1 MAKPSP
7 AVGQE
12 SDPEVKNVQIFS
24 NGDRFAPGRH
34 VVLNTRQIRNFETF
48 LDELT
53 RILNPLHGAIRRL
66 YTPVNGTP
74 VEDTKDLREGAGY
87 VAAGKEKFKKLSYYE
102 IQPLSPRRGKG
113 PKFPYFDIK
122 PVTHSQFRVSGK
134 VKKINIQNKKIV
146 VFPNGQFFLPPSI
159 IVLNQNDQASMETVM
174 HSVGIKVDLPQGG
187 FPERLYTLEGSRVDS
202 TEKVTNGTMYVAAS
216 HREKFKPGPYGPY
229 MRMGQVKFPSR
240 LTPLNKKKYGQK
252 GSDSEHSQENSTA
265 SDYSSSKRSRKSRAT
280 TRDAENGVFHV
291 RPVKHKRSPE
301 KTAGRQADY
310 DKDEGGI
317 YKSKLRNPNAE
328 DATEV
333 SETDQTR
340 VDMPVDNMEA
350 KQVDD
355 KSDGHTGPI
364 KESHPEEDKS
374 SKDYVKNTPDEIA
387 PISLPEHVP
396 DVPVEGTDVDEEPN
410 ITPIKD
416 ADELAGSSQVTRKEG
431 PTSSQPEKDEIQVPP
446 PEQTVVAAS
455 PSEET
460 ESLGTENTEDA
471 LKEEMSQPPHEMNE
485 MK

>member
-1 MAKPSP
+1 
-7 AVGQE
+7 
-12 SDPEVKNVQIFS
+12 
-24 NGDRFAPGRH
+24 
-34 VVLNTRQIRNFETF
+34 
-48 LDELT
+48 
-53 RILNPLHGAIRRL
+53 
-66 YTPVNGTP
+66 
-74 VEDTKDLREGAGY
+74 
-87 VAAGKEKFKKLSYYE
+87 
-102 IQPLSPRRGKG
+102 
-113 PKFPYFDIK
+113 
-122 PVTHSQFRVSGK
+122 
-134 VKKINIQNKKIV
+134 
-146 VFPNGQFFLPPSI
+146 
-159 IVLNQNDQASMETVM
+159 M

-229 MRMGQVKFPSR
+229 MRMGQVK
-240 LTPLNKKKYGQK
+240 
-252 GSDSEHSQENSTA
+252 
-265 SDYSSSKRSRKSRAT
+265 SRKSRAT

-364 KESHPEEDKS
+364 KESHPEEDQS
-374 SKDYVKNTPDEIA
+374 SKDYVKKTPDQIA
-387 PISLPEHVP
+387 PISMPEHVP

-410 ITPIKD
+410 VTPIKD
-416 ADELAGSSQVTRKEG
+416 ADELAGSPQVTRKG
-431 PTSSQPEKDEIQVPP
+431 PTPSQPDQEEIQVPP

-460 ESLGTENTEDA
+460 GSLGTENTEDA
-471 LKEEMSQPPHEMNE
+471 LKEEMSQPPNEMNE
-485 MK
+485 LK

>member
-1 MAKPSP
+1 M
-7 AVGQE
+7 G
-12 SDPEVKNVQIFS
+12 
-24 NGDRFAPGRH
+24 
-34 VVLNTRQIRNFETF
+34 L
-48 LDELT
+48 
-53 RILNPLHGAIRRL
+53 
-66 YTPVNGTP
+66 
-74 VEDTKDLREGAGY
+74 
-87 VAAGKEKFKKLSYYE
+87 KK
-102 IQPLSPRRGKG
+102 
-113 PKFPYFDIK
+113 IK

-364 KESHPEEDKS
+364 KESHPEEDQS
-374 SKDYVKNTPDEIA
+374 SKDYVKKTPDQIA
-387 PISLPEHVP
+387 PISMPEHVP

-410 ITPIKD
+410 VTPIKD
-416 ADELAGSSQVTRKEG
+416 ADELAGSPQVTRKG
-431 PTSSQPEKDEIQVPP
+431 PTPSQP
-446 PEQTVVAAS
+446 
-455 PSEET
+455 
-460 ESLGTENTEDA
+460 
-471 LKEEMSQPPHEMNE
+471 MNE
-485 MK
+485 LK